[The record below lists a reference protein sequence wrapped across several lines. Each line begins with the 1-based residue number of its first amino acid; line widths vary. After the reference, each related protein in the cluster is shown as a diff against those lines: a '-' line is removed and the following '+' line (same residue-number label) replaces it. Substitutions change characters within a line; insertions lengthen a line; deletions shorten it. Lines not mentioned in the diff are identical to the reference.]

1 MPKRPPSPTTLVLV
15 RHATTTTT
23 GKILPG
29 RAAGLHLS
37 ESGRDEAAATAKALA
52 SLDKVAALYS
62 SPLERARE
70 TAAAISQVSGI
81 RTVID
86 RGLIE
91 CDFGEWTGK
100 ELKALA
106 KLPEWQTV
114 QQRPSA
120 FRFPEGESF
129 LEMSTRIVETL
140 STLTARHRGETV
152 IAVSHADPI
161 KAALAHYLGMHLDTF
176 QRLIVAP
183 ASVSVVID
191 SASGIV
197 VPEISRIS
205 PPLPADPDEA
215 KTP

>member
-129 LEMSTRIVETL
+129 LEMSTRIVET
-140 STLTARHRGETV
+140 
-152 IAVSHADPI
+152 
-161 KAALAHYLGMHLDTF
+161 
-176 QRLIVAP
+176 
-183 ASVSVVID
+183 
-191 SASGIV
+191 
-197 VPEISRIS
+197 
-205 PPLPADPDEA
+205 
-215 KTP
+215 